1 MALENSV
8 TNAIFATQ
16 ERSSKKENRS
26 FVSEYS
32 FIISAFINCIIH
44 YFL

>member
-16 ERSSKKENRS
+16 ERSSKKKIGAVKMNLKRS
-26 FVSEYS
+26 STG
-32 FIISAFINCIIH
+32 
-44 YFL
+44 